1 MVGILIGLAKSRAE
15 LPGNTLLTSRIHKH
29 ADFDLCLF
37 LCSSSEGPWMYMFH
51 HSVLPESLMW
61 CLTLRGLGL
70 SSRGCLS
77 AHLLQLHSPENSSP
91 PLCLL
96 LSNISFCLPLI
107 LTTENVP
114 VCCLHWI
121 FEWVPTG
128 QLVLLA
134 FWPRLMRRREKDLD
148 SGLQKLKPPHF
159 SSPLINSLVYL
170 PVTMTNDTTSWCY
183 HIWQSHPGFELI
195 N

>member
-1 MVGILIGLAKSRAE
+1 MQQSKGSLNEPFSPLCSYRETPCHVWYEGPWTEQHGL
-15 LPGNTLLTSRIHKH
+15 P
-29 ADFDLCLF
+29 
-37 LCSSSEGPWMYMFH
+37 LCSSPSAA
-51 HSVLPESLMW
+51 
-61 CLTLRGLGL
+61 L
-70 SSRGCLS
+70 SRELFF
-77 AHLLQLHSPENSSP
+77 P

-96 LSNISFCLPLI
+96 LSNISFCLSLV
-107 LTTENVP
+107 LTSENVP
-114 VCCLHWI
+114 MCCLHWI
-121 FEWVPTG
+121 FERVPTG

-134 FWPRLMRRREKDLD
+134 FWPRLMRREEKDLD

-159 SSPLINSLVYL
+159 SSSLINSLVYL

>member
-1 MVGILIGLAKSRAE
+1 M
-15 LPGNTLLTSRIHKH
+15 HK
-29 ADFDLCLF
+29 LR
-37 LCSSSEGPWMYMFH
+37 PWMNMFH
-51 HSVLPESLMW
+51 HSVLPFQFGTEGPWTEQQWLPF
-61 CLTLRGLGL
+61 C
-70 SSRGCLS
+70 SSPTAAVSIELF
-77 AHLLQLHSPENSSP
+77 LP

-96 LSNISFCLPLI
+96 LSNISFCLSLI

-114 VCCLHWI
+114 MCCLHWI

-134 FWPRLMRRREKDLD
+134 FWSRLMRRKEKDLD

-170 PVTMTNDTTSWCY
+170 PVTVTNDTTSWCY
-183 HIWQSHPGFELI
+183 HIWQTHPGFELV